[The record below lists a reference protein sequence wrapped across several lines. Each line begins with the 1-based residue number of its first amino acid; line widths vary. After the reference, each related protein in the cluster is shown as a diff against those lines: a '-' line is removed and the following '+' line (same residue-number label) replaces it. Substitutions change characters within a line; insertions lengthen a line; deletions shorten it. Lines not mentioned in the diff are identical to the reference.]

1 VSCFVK
7 HGGFDKTRYVS
18 GMVAMLALVALLF
31 AIIAFAAMYSTMDDE
46 YSEVG
51 KKHVRVCAPLWVV

>member
-1 VSCFVK
+1 
-7 HGGFDKTRYVS
+7 
-18 GMVAMLALVALLF
+18 MVAMLALVALLF